1 MLTVLDSWAAE
12 ISPEIGYAI
21 AMTHTEA
28 VVWHYPQQSSPT
40 EALPVGRVKLLYP
53 TTHERDPL
61 PLGVLIPTSS
71 EPAVMIIIPS
81 TGKVTYWDDLSSAC
95 SIDPN
100 RQRQT
105 SVQAVIGGM
114 STGERVLTVVEAEP
128 RGFVLSFSTGR
139 LAHLYLNE
147 GQGRP
152 SINIKFMASKST
164 GWLGSL
170 RDSFPSFSSR
180 QDIAAVRSG
189 TSKQRGQRFMISCT
203 SSGLLQTWDLSW
215 NGTHSLVHEV
225 DAKAELVHGLFE
237 GDEDSRAEEP
247 HNFEVLDFIV
257 KPPQANGKA
266 IANRTTS
273 VDSSLLFLTVMKGA
287 KAFNYALIGATLTDE
302 DLITEVVHP
311 IRCFKAPLSE
321 DVSFK
326 PRVMLPQSS
335 NIAVIAFRNDLV
347 VASLIEAEETPN
359 AQIQL
364 EAHVLPE
371 PLQDAVGFRNNKGY
385 EVVGCATELADR
397 FHNPSCVVAVHNFG
411 LIRIATSSEADIKS
425 PLAQSGSCSPVRTRI
440 EQAVFFGTLED
451 NLLDFS
457 PRPEVSSNL
466 DDIEKAAL
474 EVSHSITSS
483 ASGYII
489 NLAPSM
495 EEQMASR
502 ARALS
507 NLIQCLQAHYPR
519 MKASTRWRLLWNAE
533 KMAAGQALWHWYNS
547 AASNVDNG
555 PRDVFT
561 ELIEA
566 IPEHCKLENQ
576 PEDGEADSVRHWFI
590 HDVWRIEY
598 LIPYSHEI
606 IELLF
611 QEGIDDRKELDLIHR
626 ALVVNSSVEVQLTVL
641 ENAFKFRSDNSEAY
655 GIQPELLEHGVLV
668 EPQSY
673 ETLSEFWTS
682 ATLGGSV
689 PLVPTRI
696 KELLDVSRE
705 MAKLLATDIE
715 EVMERNEDAK
725 AAGLTQE
732 DADIEYPHAVM
743 TTLAKK
749 GPRQIEVCH
758 RAYLERTRWLQSRED
773 PKQRDEGES
782 LAQIY
787 DGIRG
792 HQLVELT
799 EVGLGERGLEL
810 AEEYSDL
817 GAILDILEREGG
829 DTNTIGPSIPARIQS
844 YFTRF
849 GSQWAE
855 VYFTRCLG
863 DGREAVNILNDNGH
877 HKEHL
882 TEFLRRHPEY
892 AKLAWINEV
901 SSERNYGLAAEC
913 LARAAAQSRDVW
925 SQKVML
931 SMSKLSRLAAEA
943 SHQQTPDAIMGSTR
957 KLEHRVSMLEI
968 QEALR
973 LFFQPQIENALDG
986 EAALDLLMDRYGR
999 SGLQGKPNLGGSL
1012 LRNLNE
1018 IFEMR
1023 PMHAFD
1029 LTDTLTL
1036 MSSDDDDTDPT
1047 SVLSRR
1053 FFLALKVLRSSS
1065 TVNVPPS
1072 KPSQSHDLQAKLVW
1086 RRVFLA
1092 SDWTSFNHTEL
1103 KDDQQLSND
1112 TFETPLFQTLLEGYR
1127 IQDGPS
1133 GASFWTSMAPLS
1145 PSEVLGAAISLGDLR
1160 SLPQFVETGEDVLV
1174 GFLQE
1179 FKAEDESLRRQ
1190 ISDGRLEDWYQGIL
1204 QAARAAARTEAD
1216 RKGDKEARKHAFE
1229 DAFNARRGQQDKE
1242 NFGSNGQT
1250 VDQEDGASEVT
1261 YDVEGNLD
1269 MEI

>member
-1 MLTVLDSWAAE
+1 MA
-12 ISPEIGYAI
+12 
-21 AMTHTEA
+21 
-28 VVWHYPQQSSPT
+28 
-40 EALPVGRVKLLYP
+40 RVKLLYP
-53 TTHERDPL
+53 TDHERDPL

-105 SVQAVIGGM
+105 SVQAVIRGM
-114 STGERVLTVVEAEP
+114 SGGERVLTIAEAEP
-128 RGFVLSFSTGR
+128 RGFVLSFSSGR
-139 LAHLYLNE
+139 LAHLYLND

-170 RDSFPSFSSR
+170 RESLPGFSSR

-203 SSGLLQTWDLSW
+203 SSGLLQIWDLSW
-215 NGTHSLVHEV
+215 NGTHSLAQEV

-237 GDEDSRAEEP
+237 GDEDSRPEGLD
-247 HNFEVLDFIV
+247 NLEVLDFIV
-257 KPPQANGKA
+257 NPRQANGKA
-266 IANRTTS
+266 VANRTTS
-273 VDSSLLFLTVMKGA
+273 AGSSLLFLTVMKGV

-302 DLITEVVHP
+302 DLIVEVVHP

-321 DVSFK
+321 DVNFK

-335 NIAVIAFRNDLV
+335 DMAVIAFRNGLV
-347 VASLIEAEETPN
+347 VASLAEAEESPSS
-359 AQIQL
+359 QICL
-364 EAHVLPE
+364 EAHSLPE
-371 PLQDAVGFRNNKGY
+371 PLQDAVSFRENKGY
-385 EVVGCATELADR
+385 EIVGCATELPDR
-397 FHNPSCVVAVHNFG
+397 LHNPSCVVAVHDYG
-411 LIRIATSSEADIKS
+411 LIRIATSSEADSKS
-425 PLAQSGSCSPVRTRI
+425 TLAPSGSVTPVRTRI
-440 EQAVFFGTLED
+440 EQAVFFGTLEE

-457 PRPEVSSNL
+457 PRPEVTSNL
-466 DDIEKAAL
+466 DDIEQAAL

-483 ASGYII
+483 ASGYIV

-519 MKASTRWRLLWNAE
+519 MKASTRWKLLWNAE
-533 KMAAGQALWHWYNS
+533 KMAAGQALWHWYNTS
-547 AASNVDNG
+547 VSNVDNG
-555 PRDVFT
+555 PKEVFT

-611 QEGIDDRKELDLIHR
+611 QEGINDRKELDLIHK
-626 ALVVNSSVEVQLTVL
+626 ALVVNSAVEVQLTVL
-641 ENAFKFRSDNSEAY
+641 ENAFKFRSENSEAY
-655 GIQPELLEHGVLV
+655 GIPPELLERSILA
-668 EPQSY
+668 EPHSY
-673 ETLSEFWTS
+673 ETLPEFWTS
-682 ATLGGSV
+682 ATLEGRV

-715 EVMERNEDAK
+715 DIMERHEDAK
-725 AAGLTQE
+725 AAGATQ
-732 DADIEYPHAVM
+732 DDVDIEYPHAVM
-743 TTLAKK
+743 TTLVKK

-758 RAYLERTRWLQSRED
+758 RAYIERTRWLESREE
-773 PKQRDEGES
+773 PELRDVGER

-792 HQLVELT
+792 QQLVELT

-817 GAILDILEREGG
+817 EAILDILEREGG
-829 DTNTIGPSIPARIQS
+829 ETNAIGPSIPARIQG
-844 YFTRF
+844 YFAKF

-863 DGREAVNILNDNGH
+863 DGKEAVNTLNDNGY

-901 SSERNYGLAAEC
+901 SSERNYVLAAES
-913 LARAAAQSRDVW
+913 LARAAAQSRNVW

-931 SMSKLSRLAAEA
+931 SMSKLSTLAAEA
-943 SHQQTPDAIMGSTR
+943 SHQPTPDAIMGSTQ
-957 KLEHRVSMLEI
+957 KLAHRVSMLEI
-968 QEALR
+968 QETLR

-999 SGLQGKPNLGGSL
+999 SSLKGKPNLGGSL
-1012 LRNLNE
+1012 LRNLSE
-1018 IFEMR
+1018 VLEMR

-1036 MSSDDDDTDPT
+1036 MSNDEDDTDPT
-1047 SVLSRR
+1047 SFLSRR
-1053 FFLALKVLRSSS
+1053 FFLALRVLQSSS

-1072 KPSQSHDLQAKLVW
+1072 DTSRSHDLQAKLVW

-1127 IQDGPS
+1127 ILDGPS

-1145 PSEVLGAAISLGDLR
+1145 LSEVLGAATSLEDLR
-1160 SLPQFVETGEDVLV
+1160 ALPQFIETGEDVLL
-1174 GFLQE
+1174 GFMQE
-1179 FKAEDESLRRQ
+1179 FKAEDESLRQQ

-1204 QAARAAARTEAD
+1204 QAARTAARAEAD

-1229 DAFNARRGQQDKE
+1229 DAFNARRGEQDKE
-1242 NFGSNGQT
+1242 NFGSNRQT
-1250 VDQEDGASEVT
+1250 LDQEDGASEVS
-1261 YDVEGNLD
+1261 YDVEGD
-1269 MEI
+1269 TEKVT